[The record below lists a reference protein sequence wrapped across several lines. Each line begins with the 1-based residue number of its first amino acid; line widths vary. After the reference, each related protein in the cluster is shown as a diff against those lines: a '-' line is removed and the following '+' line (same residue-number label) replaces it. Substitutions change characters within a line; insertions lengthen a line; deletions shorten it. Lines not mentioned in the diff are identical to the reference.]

1 MRSAWGLVDGSRWTT
16 VAFALAVAATV
27 LALSQA
33 AGAAVLF
40 EDPRGDSGPAPDIAE
55 VEVGNDVIAGPIVIW
70 VETPNRP
77 NLTTA
82 DGIGVFFDS
91 DLNPNTGDARTGGIE
106 FLIDAGSSSAQ
117 LFRWNGSDFVQ
128 VAAPSLRAEYVADIT
143 ALRIEIHPN
152 ELGGTRGFNFWL
164 LSLTG
169 ESTDVAP
176 DGSGLWTY
184 SLIAGPVRLST
195 VGFRLEPGAPRAGRT
210 FTASMRVVRG
220 DINEIT
226 TAGALTCTLRIGRK
240 TIRATLRRYVGDRAT
255 CRWRIPAGT
264 AGQRVSGSIAAAV
277 GGATARRPISTR
289 VRR

>member
-1 MRSAWGLVDGSRWTT
+1 MVVG
-16 VAFALAVAATV
+16 
-27 LALSQA
+27 LSQA
-33 AGAAVLF
+33 AGAAMLF
-40 EDPRGDSGPAPDIAE
+40 EDPRGDSGAAPDIAE
-55 VEVGNDVIAGPIVIW
+55 VEVGNDVIAGPVVIW

-82 DGIGVFFDS
+82 DGIGVFLDS
-91 DLNPNTGDARTGGIE
+91 DLNPTTGDARTGGIE

-117 LFRWNGSDFVQ
+117 LFRWNGSDYVQ

-143 ALRIEIHPN
+143 ALRISIHPN
-152 ELGGTRGFNFWL
+152 ELERTRAFNFWV

-184 SLIAGPVRLST
+184 SLIAGTLRLST
-195 VGFRLEPGAPRAGRT
+195 VGFRLEPGSPRAGRT
-210 FTASMRVVRG
+210 FTASMRIVRD

-226 TAGALTCTLRIGRK
+226 TDGVLTCTLRIGGK

-255 CRWRIPAGT
+255 CRWRIPTGT
-264 AGQRVSGSIAAAV
+264 AGQRVSGSIAASL
-277 GGATARRPISTR
+277 GGASVRRAIATR